1 MDSDCCRFCARLGL
15 EDVDTFGGDTLFS
28 LDSAIFL
35 GTTS

>member
-15 EDVDTFGGDTLFS
+15 EDVDIFGGDALFS
-28 LDSAIFL
+28 LVSAISL